1 PGTEKNTFRLYI
13 GGLPFNDEPEDDVVL
28 GKSLEGLVEAYMTVT
43 EAQAKVI
50 KMAGEML
57 EVVGYP
63 VLDGKHFWTKK

>member
-1 PGTEKNTFRLYI
+1 M
-13 GGLPFNDEPEDDVVL
+13 PFNDEPEDDVVL